1 MALPIVLVTEVPTLD
16 PKIMGIA
23 FLTGAPAD
31 TKATMI
37 EVEVDE
43 LCTATVTRM
52 PIMMPTMGL
61 LRISEEEKSFERF
74 RPPKILKEVLRNVR
88 EQTNK

>member
-1 MALPIVLVTEVPTLD
+1 MVLVTDVPTLD
-16 PKIMGIA
+16 PKIIGMA
-23 FLTGAPAD
+23 FFTGAPAE

-37 EVEVDE
+37 DVEVLE

-52 PIMMPTMGL
+52 PIMIPTMGFE
-61 LRISEEEKSFERF
+61 RISEDENSFERF
-74 RPPKILKEVLRNVR
+74 RPPKILKEVLRNVK